1 MFAATVLIHGGNK
14 NMLPFCLVDYILKF
28 AGAYALDTERR
39 PYIPELHRVR
49 DILPAQGVRA
59 AALHLKEYRA
69 LQRAYRDYPVNPLR
83 GLYEDAFH
91 LL

>member
-1 MFAATVLIHGGNK
+1 MFAATCINSCGNT

-49 DILPAQGVRA
+49 EILPAQGVRA
-59 AALHLKEYRA
+59 AALHLKEYHA

-83 GLYEDAFH
+83 GLYEDALH